1 MRISDWSSDVC
12 SSDLRRRMHRVAA
25 EIAEEVGVLFED
37 RDGHAGARELEA
49 RDHARGTAADD
60 DNRVNVSHINL
71 RSCRAKSRHREV
83 VRSRWASRLR
93 SMRTGIILSCPAPP
107 RLGRMLEPRS
117 EEHTSELQ

>member
-1 MRISDWSSDVC
+1 MI
-12 SSDLRRRMHRVAA
+12 RRPTRSTRTDT
-25 EIAEEVGVLFED
+25 LFPYTTLF
-37 RDGHAGARELEA
+37 RSHAGARELEA

-107 RLGRMLEPRS
+107 RLGRMFEPRLGNDIA
-117 EEHTSELQ
+117 HQIGRAHV